1 MNAVNRIL
9 GEAIRP
15 PTEAEK
21 TDPQWAYHYAK
32 NVLKGHWPEGEPA
45 IATDP
50 YYAYRYARCVLKG
63 RFPEGEKTLA
73 ADPWSAYHYAEDVL
87 KGRFQEGEVAIAAHP
102 SCVTNYLRLFPEAKL
117 DWAMNGLIDWT
128 DL

>member
-32 NVLKGHWPEGEPA
+32 NVEYLKA
-45 IATDP
+45 
-50 YYAYRYARCVLKG
+50 
-63 RFPEGEKTLA
+63 FP
-73 ADPWSAYHYAEDVL
+73 D
-87 KGRFQEGEVAIAAHP
+87 
-102 SCVTNYLRLFPEAKL
+102 AKL